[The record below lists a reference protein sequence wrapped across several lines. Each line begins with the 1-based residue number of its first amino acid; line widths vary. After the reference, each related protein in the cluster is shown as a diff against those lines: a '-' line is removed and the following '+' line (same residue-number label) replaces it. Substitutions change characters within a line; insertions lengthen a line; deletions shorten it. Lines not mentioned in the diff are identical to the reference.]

1 MSGPSMKES
10 DFGRQVKTVL
20 DQAPVSA
27 RAQARLAAARQQ
39 AVARAAQLQRRPAL
53 VTRLAGASHWF
64 SEQWHA
70 HPAAWSTGV
79 AFALLLAVGGAWQL
93 QARTTEAERTA
104 VDVQM
109 LADEVPLD
117 TFVDTRFEK
126 WSNTPATERD

>member
-1 MSGPSMKES
+1 MNER

-27 RAQARLAAARQQ
+27 RVEARLAAARQR
-39 AVARAAQLQRRPAL
+39 AVARAAEIQRRPVL

-64 SEQWHA
+64 SEKWHA

-79 AFALLLAVGGAWQL
+79 AFALLLAFSAAWQV
-93 QARTTEAERTA
+93 QVHSVEAERTA

-117 TFVDTRFEK
+117 TFIDTRFEQ
-126 WSNTPATERD
+126 WSNTTATERD

>member
-1 MSGPSMKES
+1 MKES

-20 DQAPVSA
+20 DQVPVSA

-39 AVARAAQLQRRPAL
+39 AVARAAQMQRRPVL

-64 SEQWHA
+64 SEKWHA
-70 HPAAWSTGV
+70 HPAAWSAGV
-79 AFALLLAVGGAWQL
+79 AFALLVAFGAAWQA
-93 QARTTEAERTA
+93 QVHSIEAERTA

-117 TFVDTRFEK
+117 TFVDTRFEQ
-126 WSNTPATERD
+126 WSNTPATARD